1 MFINI
6 YYHPEI
12 VDLSKLIRALELYDI
27 DYNIKLSYS
36 IKPIGNYL
44 VISGGDKYGIDDAVI
59 LSINIG
65 NRDAHDFV
73 DWIYGLL

>member
-6 YYHPEI
+6 YFHPEI
-12 VDLSKLIRALELYDI
+12 VTVSKVTRALELYDI
-27 DYNIKLSYS
+27 DYNIKPSYS
-36 IKPIGNYL
+36 KNPIGNYL
-44 VISGGDKYGIDDAVI
+44 LISGGDKYGIDDAVI

>member
-12 VDLSKLIRALELYDI
+12 VDLSKVTRALELYDI

-36 IKPIGNYL
+36 KNPIGKYL
-44 VISGGDKYGIDDAVI
+44 VISGGDKYGVDDAVI
-59 LSINIG
+59 LSINIK

-73 DWIYGLL
+73 DWIHGLL